1 MHRYLLR
8 TIRHLLPSL
17 LLMALMLFDGIN
29 AGKTMAQ
36 ADDPAQLFQICAAC
50 HTIGK
55 GKLIGPDL
63 YNVTQRHDREWLV
76 RFIKN
81 STEVIQSGD
90 PYAVKL
96 FEEYN
101 KVPMPP
107 STYTDAQIL
116 AILDYIEN
124 YDPNQAA
131 AAPSAKTEDVK
142 PGEGKADR
150 DSFFAEDKD
159 ASRQYGTT
167 FIISLI
173 LMLAAVF
180 DLFVTKLI
188 KARFVHVIVILISL
202 FVITEITIVE
212 AQNLGRQPG
221 YAPDQPI
228 MFSHKVH
235 AGDNK
240 TDCKYCHTG
249 VMTSKHAGIPSVQLC
264 MNCHMAVRQGRNTG
278 TAEIEKIYKAIESG
292 RPIEWIRVH
301 NLPDHTYFNHAQH
314 VNAGKVECETCHGD
328 VKSMDRIRQVQQ
340 LSMGW
345 CIDCHRTTEVQF
357 TENRYYDKFEALHEE
372 LASGKRN
379 RVTVENVGGTECSKC
394 HY

>member
-1 MHRYLLR
+1 
-8 TIRHLLPSL
+8 
-17 LLMALMLFDGIN
+17 MALMLFDGIN

-142 PGEGKADR
+142 PGEGKAER